1 MVPSPLDDGAGLS
14 RFTPLSNAAGPEAEH
29 RPATADPMEA
39 FHDLRLQLL
48 RLTLVI
54 TAVAAVV
61 TGLAWGRQPC
71 LSLLAGAAAGLLYLL
86 LLSRNVQRLGKST
99 SKVGKLHLAVPI
111 LLVILALRLDS
122 LAFFPAFLGF
132 LLYKPAVLLIALN
145 DLSTAQGAGQ
155 QFFTASPS
163 T

>member
-1 MVPSPLDDGAGLS
+1 
-14 RFTPLSNAAGPEAEH
+14 
-29 RPATADPMEA
+29 MEA

-48 RLTLVI
+48 RLTLSVS
-54 TAVAAVV
+54 AAAALLTGVV
-61 TGLAWGRQPC
+61 WGRQPC
-71 LSLLAGAAAGLLYLL
+71 LSLIAGAAAGMLYLL
-86 LLSRNVQRLGKST
+86 LLSRNVQRLGRST

-122 LAFFPAFLGF
+122 LSFFPAFLGF
-132 LLYKPAVLLIALN
+132 LLYKPAVLLIALS